1 MQYNIP
7 RANLSHLRKRIEK
20 ISRKAEKLGCEPV
33 TLTEGETF
41 TTVKLPGQDA
51 FNTTSTEKIEEASRS
66 EGASIRTYTKVT
78 VEGAAP
84 QIKGWTLIAALD
96 HKSHSETIVKTT
108 VDDLPVKYR
117 QHDGSCDHCQTNRR
131 RNDTYVLRNDAGETK
146 AVGRQCLKDFLGYN
160 DPQKVAEWQ
169 TFHKIVD
176 ICRDAE
182 EWGWAGER
190 VNPEIGLERF
200 LAQTSACVRKNGWV
214 SRGAARN
221 IPEYTAT
228 ADTAWGQ
235 FFLSPEQ
242 VAKGIKIHT
251 DEKDIK
257 VARDTI
263 QHIPSREVRSDFDH
277 NLSVALKDDFV
288 TYATAGIVASA
299 ISVYQRWQ
307 EAEIKKAVEAA
318 RREARPSS
326 HIGEAKQRLDL
337 GEVTL
342 VHKSW
347 HDSQWGSTALHR
359 FEDTD
364 GNVIIWW
371 ASDSGSAAD
380 VLEQGDT
387 AHVTATVKK
396 HDDYKGTPQTVV
408 TRLTIHEEAA

>member
-7 RANLSHLRKRIEK
+7 RSNLSHLRKRIEK
-20 ISRKAEKLGCEPV
+20 ISRKAEKLGCAPV
-33 TLTEGETF
+33 SLTEGETF
-41 TTVKLPGQDA
+41 YTVKAPGQEPFDV
-51 FNTTSTEKIEEASRS
+51 TCTEAVEEAYQI
-66 EGASIRTYTKVT
+66 EGASIRCYVKVE

-84 QIKGWTLIAALD
+84 KIDGWKLVAALD

-117 QHDGSCDHCQTNRR
+117 QHDGSCDHCQTKRR
-131 RNDTYVLRNDAGETK
+131 RNDTYVLRDDAGETK
-146 AVGRQCLKDFLGYN
+146 AVGRQCLKDFLGFN
-160 DPQKVAEWQ
+160 DPQAIAKWQ

-176 ICRDAE
+176 ICSDAE
-182 EWGWAGER
+182 EYGWAGER
-190 VNPEIGLERF
+190 AVAEVGLERF
-200 LAQTSACVRKNGWV
+200 LAQTNACVRNSGWV

-228 ADTAWGQ
+228 ADLAWGQ

-242 VAKGIKIHT
+242 VAKGYKVHT
-251 DEKDIK
+251 DEKDIQAAK
-257 VARDTI
+257 DTI
-263 QHIPSREVRSDFDH
+263 QHIATREIRSDFDH

-318 RREARPSS
+318 RREARPSH

-347 HDSQWGSTALHR
+347 HESQWGSTALHR
-359 FEDTD
+359 FEDTE

-371 ASDSGSAAD
+371 ASGSGAAAD